1 MLARAPDRWIAP
13 MPPGAQ
19 GNKKQSA
26 LAASRSQVTN
36 RTVPEQSA
44 THLVNPFVRDRLCAL
59 QLIGGHVDVF
69 LHIMNITNDL
79 WRMWTAHKRGVGGN
93 RLDQQEKA
101 WFVFR
106 QVLFQPLRFLFF
118 ACELA

>member
-36 RTVPEQSA
+36 RTVQEQSA

-79 WRMWTAHKRGVGGN
+79 
-93 RLDQQEKA
+93 
-101 WFVFR
+101 
-106 QVLFQPLRFLFF
+106 
-118 ACELA
+118 